1 MSKKICIVEDDL
13 HLLENYV
20 TELEILK
27 YKVVTVSDGGKAV
40 AFIKKEQPDL
50 VLLDIMLPNM
60 NGIDILEELRNDQK
74 FQELPVVMLTNY
86 GDEENIRRSLDLGAL
101 DYLKKYNVT
110 PSDVGQRLE
119 KYLKTAHE
127 RE

>member
-13 HLLENYV
+13 HLLDNYV
-20 TELEILK
+20 TELELLK

-40 AFIKKEQPDL
+40 DFIKKEKPDL
-50 VLLDIMLPNM
+50 VLLDIMLPNL
-60 NGIDILEELRNDQK
+60 NGIDILDELRKDSK
-74 FQELPVVMLTNY
+74 FQDLPVVMLTNY

-119 KYLKTAHE
+119 KYLKSAHE

>member
-1 MSKKICIVEDDL
+1 MSWKICIVEDDT
-13 HLLENYV
+13 HLLDNYV
-20 TELEILK
+20 TELELLK

-40 AFIKKEQPDL
+40 SFIKKESPDL

-60 NGIDILEELRNDQK
+60 NGIDILEELRQDGK
-74 FQELPVVMLTNY
+74 FQDLPVVMLTNY

-119 KYLKTAHE
+119 KYLKSAHE

>member
-1 MSKKICIVEDDL
+1 MPKKICIVEDDL

-27 YKVVTVSDGGKAV
+27 YKVVTVSDGGNALS
-40 AFIKKEQPDL
+40 FIKKEEPDL
-50 VLLDIMLPNM
+50 VLLDIMLPNK
-60 NGIDILEELRNDQK
+60 NGIDILEELRDDKK
-74 FQELPVVMLTNY
+74 FQDLPVVMLTNY
-86 GDEENIRRSLDLGAL
+86 GDEENIRRSLDLGAM

-119 KYLKTAHE
+119 KYLKAAHE